1 MASVT
6 WEVFHPEASVCVL
19 PALCTIWK
27 QHWESYLQ
35 VHKCYLIV
43 PWHEKLNLRL
53 SGESRLKKAEAT
65 QPLRAKHAE
74 FEQKHTF
81 SLQSALC
88 EHWGEYAELG
98 SMCTDNSPTLLSP
111 FFYPPAGQCLV
122 IITSATQS
130 LFVSPERQWCLK
142 NTSPETDDPSVGG
155 APRWRKRK
163 TVKSAGFWLSQTSVP
178 ILVLLCT
185 ICETFIA
192 SPSLSLL
199 SAKWNR

>member
-1 MASVT
+1 MNDHTQQNSSLALTTTSVCFTHGPRGHTLSTSEKLMMASVT
-6 WEVFHPEASVCVL
+6 WEVFHPEARVCVL

-81 SLQSALC
+81 CLQSALC

-111 FFYPPAGQCLV
+111 FYPPAGPCLV

-130 LFVSPERQWCLK
+130 LFVSPERQ
-142 NTSPETDDPSVGG
+142 
-155 APRWRKRK
+155 
-163 TVKSAGFWLSQTSVP
+163 
-178 ILVLLCT
+178 
-185 ICETFIA
+185 
-192 SPSLSLL
+192 
-199 SAKWNR
+199 